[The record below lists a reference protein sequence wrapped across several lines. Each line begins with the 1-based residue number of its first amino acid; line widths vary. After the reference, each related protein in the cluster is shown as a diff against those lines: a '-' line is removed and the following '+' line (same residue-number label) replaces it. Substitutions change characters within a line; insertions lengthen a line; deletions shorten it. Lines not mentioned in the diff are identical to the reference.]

1 MLGHRV
7 RIVPRGALAALKFH
21 AAISVRRGIAD
32 RYQDVADIGRIMAKR
47 FEPADEQL
55 ALQIAAHAYPGAEIE
70 LAALLDDLRNG
81 KSVKIFNQPSSAQAR
96 WPSTSAQM
104 PA

>member
-1 MLGHRV
+1 
-7 RIVPRGALAALKFH
+7 
-21 AAISVRRGIAD
+21 
-32 RYQDVADIGRIMAKR
+32 MAKR

-55 ALQIAAHAYPGAEIE
+55 ALQIAAYVYPGAETE
-70 LAALLDDLRNG
+70 LTALLDDLRNG
-81 KSVKIFNQPSSAQAR
+81 RPVKLQATSAQAR